1 MDHVRLKYFLAVMEH
16 KNFARA
22 AEHLRVSQPAVTHA
36 VSKLEKELMV
46 KLFDRGRFG
55 AVPTE
60 YALTLEHR
68 ARLIMAEVELAR
80 GDMAAMRG
88 AKKGRLTI
96 GVGIS
101 FTPRLVPKTLGE
113 FVRRWPDVGVQCVE
127 GNTADL
133 QPQLLNGELD
143 AMMTAPGPFMN
154 FSDELVKVPLFTD
167 HDYLTVRAGHPLA
180 RDPALSFEK
189 LRHYPWLVT
198 RNLGLW
204 KQFRH
209 LFQGAGLNPPETLVE
224 MKSATLGLAILQHSD
239 CIALLGHEL
248 SHAHIDRGELTTL
261 SFPEFETPRQ
271 AFFSYRQRSP
281 LKLAAKNFLTVLKK
295 NCRELHGRAVAGS

>member
-1 MDHVRLKYFLAVMEH
+1 MDHVRLRYFLAVMEH

-22 AEHLRVSQPAVTHA
+22 AEHLRASQPAVTHA

-60 YALTLEHR
+60 YALMLEHR
-68 ARLIMAEVELAR
+68 ARLIMAEVELAK

-88 AKKGRLTI
+88 AKKGQLTI

-101 FTPRLVPKTLGE
+101 FTPRLVPKTIGE
-113 FVRRWPDVGVQCVE
+113 FVRRWPDVAVKCVE

-133 QPQLLNGELD
+133 MPQLLNGELD
-143 AMMTAPGPFMN
+143 AMMTAPGPFFS
-154 FSDELVKVPLFTD
+154 FSDEVIKEPLFLDRDHLTIRTD
-167 HDYLTVRAGHPLA
+167 HPLA
-180 RDPALSFEK
+180 GDPEPTFAK
-189 LRHYPWLVT
+189 LRQYPWLVT

-204 KQFRH
+204 KRFRH
-209 LFQGAGLNPPETLVE
+209 LFQEAGESPPETLVE
-224 MKSATLGLAILQHSD
+224 MKSATLGLAILKHSD

-248 SHAHIDRGELTTL
+248 ARSHMDQGDLTTL
-261 SFPEFETPRQ
+261 HFPEFETPRQ
-271 AFFSYRQRSP
+271 AYFSYRERSP
-281 LKLAAKNFLTVLKK
+281 LKLAAKNFLSVLKK
-295 NCRELHGRAVAGS
+295 KCRELYPDG